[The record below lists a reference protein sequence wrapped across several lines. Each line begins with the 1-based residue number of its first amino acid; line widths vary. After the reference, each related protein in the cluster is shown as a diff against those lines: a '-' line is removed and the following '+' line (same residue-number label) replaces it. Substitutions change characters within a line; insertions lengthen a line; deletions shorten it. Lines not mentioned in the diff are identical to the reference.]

1 MADFSEVHEICK
13 NVQKN
18 AGSADEPFPF
28 YISDGERAKSL
39 NFFLQYGKASRQY
52 LMHVRNVSSQ
62 SLTLKCSHSGSKLVK
77 CGALVKIIVL
87 DPKIIRSEKKI
98 QAKRTRTVFMV
109 DYEYPDLKDIRKYG
123 AATTIKPHSESCTP
137 TGRYYAVKRQ
147 FRTNNGTLS
156 VNLNKDQT
164 QSQFDNSNLLDLMST
179 DKLAKYAEF
188 SLKREHFSALKK
200 IQNSKS
206 YTRTDGLIF
215 LNPIY
220 VKTALSQFRTIKI
233 PTYPKRVQTLVRAFL
248 TTYFEK
254 NYLNKPDYQGW
265 NLFGPLSRFESTYT
279 NNAIES
285 YHGRLK
291 EYSGSGRNTIHKT
304 CTVIKKAKE
313 ISRLALSNGEFKLRE
328 KYVLD
333 KHASLMSFHYQ
344 LTLLDPEFV
353 QSNSLEICLKIGDIV
368 SVPNPKKKE
377 SQVLYSKL
385 ILPEQN

>member
-1 MADFSEVHEICK
+1 
-13 NVQKN
+13 
-18 AGSADEPFPF
+18 
-28 YISDGERAKSL
+28 
-39 NFFLQYGKASRQY
+39 
-52 LMHVRNVSSQ
+52 
-62 SLTLKCSHSGSKLVK
+62 
-77 CGALVKIIVL
+77 
-87 DPKIIRSEKKI
+87 
-98 QAKRTRTVFMV
+98 
-109 DYEYPDLKDIRKYG
+109 
-123 AATTIKPHSESCTP
+123 
-137 TGRYYAVKRQ
+137 
-147 FRTNNGTLS
+147 
-156 VNLNKDQT
+156 
-164 QSQFDNSNLLDLMST
+164 MST

-188 SLKREHFSALKK
+188 SLKREHYSALKK

-254 NYLNKPDYQGW
+254 KYLNKPDYQGW

-291 EYSGSGRNTIHKT
+291 EYSGSGKNTIHKT

-377 SQVLYSKL
+377 TQVLYSKL